1 MGNNLKSDFIT
12 ACPYCY
18 AKDPNPPTHFLDY
31 DPNKPGVVI
40 CDVHGEMP
48 ITDEISNGPRFYF
61 SHYEE
66 P

>member
-1 MGNNLKSDFIT
+1 MTNNLNSESIT

-18 AKDPNPPTHFLDY
+18 AKDPNTPTHFLDY
-31 DPNKPGVVI
+31 DPNKPSVVI

-48 ITDEISNGPRFYF
+48 ITDELMNGPQFCF